1 MKYEDERINIVD
13 EDDGAGTRNQV
24 VMHRDR

>member
-1 MKYEDERINIVD
+1 MKYEDDGINIVH